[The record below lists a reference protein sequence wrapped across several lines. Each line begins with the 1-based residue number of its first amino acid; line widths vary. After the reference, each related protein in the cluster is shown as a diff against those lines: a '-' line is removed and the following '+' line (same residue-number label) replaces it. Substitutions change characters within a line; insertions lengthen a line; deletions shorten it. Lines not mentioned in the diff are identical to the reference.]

1 MLVGE
6 VFARMGLDSK
16 QYEKSLDRLEGVTQ
30 KKAMTLGSIFKGAF
44 SFALGIGLMSGF
56 RSLGG
61 AITDF
66 INTAA
71 RTEVLDVAMKSVAR
85 ASGYSTQA
93 LQEHRKAVMDMGIA
107 EQEASQILTRFM
119 QAQLDTA
126 DAAKLA
132 RVAQDAAVIAGY
144 NSSQAAEQMTEA
156 IAKQRPELLSAF
168 GMTRNMNEIY
178 KDYAVTVGK
187 TTAQLSEAEKKQA
200 MLNYILAEGEKIAG
214 TYEAS
219 MGAVGK
225 QIGSLPRYWDTLKN
239 AIAKPLALPAISV
252 FVEALTNGLK
262 NAIRWAEENK
272 VRLQIWG
279 QTVANV
285 FRTIIGWVSRFVG
298 LYIKYWTTIVKP
310 TLKFRWAILR
320 MVGYFIILIKAISL
334 AKIITQR
341 FAFVMGIL
349 RGQTYVTGGAFGFLS
364 AAVQYYRYQLKLAN
378 MAGITSLGV
387 MAKTIIGIKS
397 IGVAIKGLLASIPVV
412 GWIVLAL
419 GLLAEAAIYVSYNWE
434 KVKHYGLQAWSALKQ
449 GIAYY
454 VYGILSL
461 YRLLFGWIPGVGKA
475 FDVLRKKA
483 LEVAKAETAIRKAR
497 AQAFAQKPLDPYAEY
512 EKKMEEYHKQLEE
525 YEASLESSFAG
536 AKDGADKTTD
546 SIEKMNKVAGDGIQS
561 FDEVHQLMEQ
571 AGDAA
576 GELDDVLGLDL
587 GLEKMPEMPE
597 MPKMPT
603 LEETG
608 FIERI
613 SGMWDDIASSISTG
627 ATEAWA
633 EFGDTMK
640 EAWEAFKGDWEK
652 IFKAFTWENI
662 KQKFVDGWEGFKSW
676 FGQTWLG
683 KTRERFSRWWSEDVS
698 PWFTKAKWLEL
709 YSNMKTSLQET
720 WEGIKT
726 WWKNTAFAKWWHE
739 HVTPWFTKERWLQ
752 LYDSIKTSLQ
762 EKWDSIKTW
771 WKNTTLVK
779 WWNEDVSPWFTK
791 EKWLELYINMKTSLE
806 ETWADIKTWWKNTT
820 LVKWWNEDV
829 SPWFTVEKW
838 KGLLRNVWTAFQEI
852 WEGIKKDTEDIWK
865 GIANT
870 IIGFV
875 NKIIDGLN
883 IMIRGINKLSFEA
896 PDWVPKFGGKKF
908 GFNLKTINTI
918 SYLATGTNYVPQ
930 DMLAFLHEGEAVVPK
945 KYNPAAAGLT
955 AETIEQAVYRAFTNA
970 LRIMQASARQ
980 DDKELV
986 LKIDNTVLARMQLPA
1001 IIREGQRQGLN
1012 LVVQPQGV

>member
-6 VFARMGLDSK
+6 VFARMGLDDK
-16 QYEKSLDRLEGVTQ
+16 QYKKGLDRLEGVTQ

-44 SFALGIGLMSGF
+44 SFAIGIGVIQGF

-66 INTAA
+66 VNTAA
-71 RTEVLDVAMKSVAR
+71 RTEVLDVAMMAVAR
-85 ASGYSTQA
+85 STRHTTTEIREQEEA
-93 LQEHRKAVMDMGIA
+93 LRDLGIA
-107 EQEASQILTRFM
+107 KQEAKQMLTRFM
-119 QAQLDTA
+119 QAQIDVA
-126 DAAKLA
+126 DVTKLA

-144 NSSQAAEQMTEA
+144 NSSEAAQQMTEA
-156 IAKQRPELLSAF
+156 IAKQRPELLTAF
-168 GMTRNMNEIY
+168 GFTRNLNDIY
-178 KDYAVTVGK
+178 NDYAKTVGK
-187 TTAQLSEAEKKQA
+187 TVKQLSEIEKKQA
-200 MLNYILAEGEKIAG
+200 MVNYILKEGEKIAG

-225 QIGSLPRYWDTLKN
+225 IIGSLKRYWDDLKD
-239 AIAKPLALPAISV
+239 AIAMPLALPAISV

-279 QTVANV
+279 HTVASV
-285 FRTIIGWVSRFVG
+285 FRTIVGWVSRFVG
-298 LYIKYWTTIVKP
+298 LYIKYWTTIIKP
-310 TLKFRWAILR
+310 TLKFQWVIFR
-320 MVGYFIILIKAISL
+320 MAGYFIILIKAISL

-341 FAFVMGIL
+341 FAYVMGIL

-387 MAKTIIGIKS
+387 MAKTVIGIRS
-397 IGVAIKGLLASIPVV
+397 IGVAIKGLLASIPII
-412 GWIVLAL
+412 GWIVLAI
-419 GLLAEAAIYVSYNWE
+419 GLLAEAAIYAYYNWE

-587 GLEKMPEMPE
+587 GLEEMPEMPE

-608 FIERI
+608 ILKKI

-640 EAWEAFKGDWEK
+640 EAREAFKGDWEK

-662 KQKFVDGWEGFKSW
+662 KQKFIDGWEGFKSW
-676 FGQTWLG
+676 FSQTWLG
-683 KTRERFSRWWSEDVS
+683 KTWERFSRWWGEDVAPWFTKEKWLELYNTMKTS
-698 PWFTKAKWLEL
+698 LEETWANLKTWWRNTTLGKWWNEDIAPWFTKAKWLEL

-720 WEGIKT
+720 W
-726 WWKNTAFAKWWHE
+726 N
-739 HVTPWFTKERWLQ
+739 
-752 LYDSIKTSLQ
+752 SIK
-762 EKWDSIKTW
+762 IW
-771 WKNTTLVK
+771 WRSTTLGK
-779 WWNEDVSPWFTK
+779 WWNEDVKPWFTK
-791 EKWLELYINMKTSLE
+791 EKWLKLYSNMKIAME
-806 ETWADIKTWWKNTT
+806 EVWIEIDS
-820 LVKWWNEDV
+820 WWNN
-829 SPWFTVEKW
+829 T
-838 KGLLRNVWTAFQEI
+838 LLGKAFN
-852 WEGIKKDTEDIWK
+852 WGT
-865 GIANT
+865 NL
-870 IIGFV
+870 IG
-875 NKIIDGLN
+875 NIIDG
-883 IMIRGINKLSFEA
+883 IKE
-896 PDWVPKFGGKKF
+896 
-908 GFNLKTINTI
+908 
-918 SYLATGTNYVPQ
+918 
-930 DMLAFLHEGEAVVPK
+930 
-945 KYNPAAAGLT
+945 KYNSFRSTLSNIGSMIGNYIGFSSPTKLGEGRFADKWAPNLMKMFSEGISSNIPKVRSAVDDATRQISGIATPSMVQQPTYDTSIT
-955 AETIEQAVYRAFTNA
+955 ADNSGFVDEIAQAVYRAIIDAF
-970 LRIMQASARQ
+970 RITQASSGQ
-980 DDKELV
+980 NGNDDKELV
-986 LKIDNTVLARMQLPA
+986 LKIDNTVLARMQIPA
-1001 IIREGQRQGLN
+1001 IIREGQRQGLD
-1012 LVVQPQGV
+1012 LVVRPQGV